1 MLLPDVWE
9 VSDLRRAFETAFLF
23 CFFMAVALTA
33 NAKGCVLPEDFSV
46 RGVTLGETADEK
58 ILEKAFGAP
67 LFDTDKSVFGIRVKY
82 YTFKKKFSVG
92 VAASTGKVVDI
103 VIEDQSYSARED
115 VRYGAT
121 PHRISSV
128 YGPKEREQIGGLTWN
143 IYENPEKPGQKLM
156 LEIEPETWILVSWR
170 ITSLPLTEDEADLG
184 GGSEEDWQSD
194 EFNAQLLANKEIDMS
209 ALQEREKAEK
219 GMTAPWKR

>member
-1 MLLPDVWE
+1 MLFPDVRE
-9 VSDLRRAFETAFLF
+9 VSGLRRAFQTAFLF
-23 CFFMAVALTA
+23 LLFMTFSLAV

-58 ILEKAFGAP
+58 QLEKAFGAP

-82 YTFKKKFSVG
+82 YTFKKKYSVG

-103 VIEDQSYSARED
+103 VIEDQGYSARED

-121 PHRISSV
+121 PHRIAAV
-128 YGPKEREQIGGLTWN
+128 YGSKERKQLNGLTWN

-170 ITSLPLTEDEADLG
+170 LTSLPLTEEEADLG
-184 GGSEEDWQSD
+184 GGQEEDWQSD
-194 EFNAQLLANKEIDMS
+194 DFNAQLLANKEIDMS
-209 ALQEREKAEK
+209 ALKEREETEK
-219 GMTAPWKR
+219 GPTAPWKR

>member
-121 PHRISSV
+121 PHRISSGFMAD
-128 YGPKEREQIGGLTWN
+128 YESSADGGRGRFRRRFGRRLAKRRVQRAT
-143 IYENPEKPGQKLM
+143 
-156 LEIEPETWILVSWR
+156 
-170 ITSLPLTEDEADLG
+170 LG
-184 GGSEEDWQSD
+184 KQR
-194 EFNAQLLANKEIDMS
+194 N
-209 ALQEREKAEK
+209 
-219 GMTAPWKR
+219 